1 MRFNELKRYLGI
13 FILGFALIIVYKT
26 FDNLGYFFEWISN
39 LWKILMPFIIA
50 FSIAYILYTPCV
62 KIEELC
68 QKLKFKFVIRHRR
81 GIAVVLIYFV
91 FILLVALI
99 LLAIIPA
106 LIRSIKDFVNQ
117 LPTHIYGAVVWFN
130 SLGIYEINQS
140 TIQQF
145 LNNNI
150 ISIENILNSIDFASV
165 NKYAKSVLNIGTAVF
180 DGFMGIIISV
190 YILLDRTSL
199 KENSLRFVRS
209 FIPEKRRKVIGE
221 YLSKINHFVHI
232 YIYCQLLDAL
242 IVFVL
247 SFIVLSIMKIEY
259 TPLLAFII
267 GSFNLIPYFGA
278 IVATVIATLITIF
291 TKGFYSAL
299 GVVAALIIL
308 QQVDSNFIQPKLLS
322 DSLNVKPFWVIL
334 GIIVGGGL
342 FCVIGIFL
350 AVPIIALLRIVII
363 DILEKR
369 EHNKA
374 LNTIK

>member
-13 FILGFALIIVYKT
+13 FILGFALIVVYKT

-39 LWKILMPFIIA
+39 FWKILMPFIIA

-68 QKLKFKFVIRHRR
+68 KKLKFKFIIRHRR

-106 LIRSIKDFVNQ
+106 LTRSIKDFVNQ
-117 LPTHIYGAVVWFN
+117 LPTHIYGAVAWFN
-130 SLGIYEINQS
+130 SLNIYEINQS

-165 NKYAKSVLNIGTAVF
+165 NKYAKSVLNIGSAVF
-180 DGFMGIIISV
+180 DCFMGIIISV

-199 KENSLRFVRS
+199 KENTLRFVRS
-209 FIPEKRRKVIGE
+209 FISKKKRNIIGE
-221 YLSKINHFVHI
+221 YLSKINHFIHI

-259 TPLLAFII
+259 TPLLA
-267 GSFNLIPYFGA
+267 L
-278 IVATVIATLITIF
+278 
-291 TKGFYSAL
+291 
-299 GVVAALIIL
+299 
-308 QQVDSNFIQPKLLS
+308 
-322 DSLNVKPFWVIL
+322 
-334 GIIVGGGL
+334 
-342 FCVIGIFL
+342 
-350 AVPIIALLRIVII
+350 
-363 DILEKR
+363 
-369 EHNKA
+369 
-374 LNTIK
+374 